1 MYKYHL
7 NDVEWGEF
15 FIGGSEGIFDI
26 RATKS
31 GIDKNKLNMQNGHIP
46 YITRSEIDNG
56 INLFITDE
64 QNQKYNKDKGNVI
77 TIGLDTQTCFYQ
89 KNNFYTGQNIQV
101 LSNDKLNKSI
111 AMFII
116 PLIKIQMKKFNW
128 GGNGATLTRLNRT
141 KIMLPIDKFK
151 EPNWHFMEE
160 YIREREINQ
169 RNDLEEYYK
178 RRLLDLV
185 VCPEV
190 LTDVEW
196 GEFFV
201 SEIFE
206 TVQRG
211 KRLTKANQIDG
222 EIPYISSTALN
233 NGVDNFIGNTE
244 KVRKSDNDLTL
255 ANSGSVGA
263 CFYHNYKYIASDH
276 VTSLKLP
283 NGSDTVYKF
292 ISVILGRLEEKYS
305 FNREINDTRIKREK
319 LLLPIDKDGNPNWF
333 YMENFIKNIE
343 QKQIKNILKYL
354 DKYIYIYIM
363 YSHFNKVNWRE
374 FFLSDIC
381 NINSGVRLTKA
392 NMQEGNIPF
401 VGATDS
407 NNGITNFVSNTN
419 ASYDK
424 NLLGVNYNGS
434 VVENFYHPYFCVFSD
449 DVKRVSFKDERG
461 KNKYCYMFL
470 KQMILQ
476 QKEKYRYAYK
486 FNGDRMARQKIM
498 MPVDENNV
506 INYLAIEKFIKAKE
520 MNFIVNIIENLRGNS
535 YD

>member
-7 NDVEWGEF
+7 EDVEWGEF
-15 FIGGSEGIFDI
+15 FVEELFFSSRGNAINLSSRNMDE
-26 RATKS
+26 
-31 GIDKNKLNMQNGHIP
+31 KLENSYAVISAKDSN
-46 YITRSEIDNG
+46 NG
-56 INLFITDE
+56 ISGFSKAMKNEKI
-64 QNQKYNKDKGNVI
+64 YNGVI
-77 TIGLDTQTCFYQ
+77 TI
-89 KNNFYTGQNIQV
+89 NNNGSVGYSYFHKYDFIASSDVTILTPRNNNIN
-101 LSNDKLNKSI
+101 LSKSTLIFITECLQRIAKDKFAYGYKASN
-111 AMFII
+111 
-116 PLIKIQMKKFNW
+116 N
-128 GGNGATLTRLNRT
+128 RLNRT
-141 KIMLPIDKFK
+141 KIMLPVDEIGC
-151 EPNWHFMEE
+151 PNWHFMEE
-160 YIREREINQ
+160 YIKERESKQ
-169 RNDLEEYYK
+169 RNDLKEYYK
-178 RRLLDLV
+178 SRLLDLV
-185 VCPEV
+185 ICPEV

-201 SEIFE
+201 SDVFD

-263 CFYHNYKYIASDH
+263 CFYHNYEYIASDH

-319 LLLPIDKDGNPNWF
+319 ILLPIDKDGNPNWF

-343 QKQIKNILKYL
+343 QKQIKNVLQYL

-363 YSHFNKVNWRE
+363 YNHFDKANWKE

-392 NMQEGNIPF
+392 NMQDGNIPF
-401 VGATDS
+401 IGATDS

-419 ASYDK
+419 DSHDK
-424 NLLGVNYNGS
+424 NVLGVNYNGS
-434 VVENFYHPYFCVFSD
+434 VVENFYHPYSCVFSD
-449 DVKRVSFKDERG
+449 DVKRVSFKDEQG
-461 KNKYCYMFL
+461 QNKYCYMFL

-486 FNGDRMARQKIM
+486 FNGDRMARQKVM
-498 MPVDENNV
+498 MPVDELGD
-506 INYLAIEKFIKAKE
+506 IDFKFMNRYIASKE
-520 MNFIVNIIENLRGNS
+520 MKKLVEILKDI
-535 YD
+535 